1 MNNFEFNKIFAAVL
15 LALLTAWI
23 ASFIGHKLVHPEK
36 LEKNAYVV
44 EGVAPSGGAET
55 AAAPAD
61 KGPAPI
67 AALLVSASID
77 AGQKYSRACAACH
90 SFEKG
95 GPNKV
100 GPNLYG
106 IVGNKH
112 AHMDGFAY
120 SSVIKDMHDKAWDY
134 EELNHFLY
142 NPRTYAPGTKMAFAG
157 IKNDQDR
164 ANVIAWLRT
173 LADAP
178 VPLPAK

>member
-1 MNNFEFNKIFAAVL
+1 MNGFEFNKIFAAVL
-15 LALLTAWI
+15 VALLTAWM
-23 ASFIGHKLVHPEK
+23 ASFIGRELVHPEH
-36 LEKNAYVV
+36 LEKNVFVV
-44 EGVAPSGGAET
+44 EGIESAAPAEAT
-55 AAAPAD
+55 AAAPA
-61 KGPAPI
+61 GPNPI
-67 AALLVSASID
+67 APLLASANME
-77 AGQKYSRACAACH
+77 AGQKYARACAACH

-112 AHMDGFAY
+112 AHAEGFAY
-120 SSVIKDMHDKAWDY
+120 SKAIEAMHDKAWDY

-157 IKNDQDR
+157 IKSDTDR

-178 VPLPAK
+178 VPLPAAK